1 MRVPSSVTEVAVQE
15 GYEANVILSVCVLG
29 IVAVDEAVCSAFN
42 AAL

>member
-1 MRVPSSVTEVAVQE
+1 MQK
-15 GYEANVILSVCVLG
+15 ANIILPGGVLG